1 MIFKVS
7 WFLTK
12 FKEGGSHTL
21 EFPTLHPPQ
30 SQPLF
35 LIIQV
40 QVRVATENLH
50 IFSNLFLL
58 SFFTVAAPLEL
69 LSRRACC
76 RAVAPRTGQLSVRA
90 TSSPAA
96 GICVCPGPLCSCS
109 SRFKFNCP
117 VLLRL

>member
-50 IFSNLFLL
+50 IFSKLFLL
-58 SFFTVAAPLEL
+58 CFFTVGAPTGAPFTEGL
-69 LSRRACC
+69 LQGHGSEDRATLCEGQFQSSRRRLSAQGHCA
-76 RAVAPRTGQLSVRA
+76 AVL
-90 TSSPAA
+90 
-96 GICVCPGPLCSCS
+96 
-109 SRFKFNCP
+109 
-117 VLLRL
+117 